1 METKL
6 IRLSDLSPS
15 AQEAVL
21 VSVDRFAIW
30 LEYKR
35 ESIVKKAKK
44 GKGGRRKKKQQL
56 IQ

>member
-44 GKGGRRKKKQQL
+44 GKGGRRKKKQQP